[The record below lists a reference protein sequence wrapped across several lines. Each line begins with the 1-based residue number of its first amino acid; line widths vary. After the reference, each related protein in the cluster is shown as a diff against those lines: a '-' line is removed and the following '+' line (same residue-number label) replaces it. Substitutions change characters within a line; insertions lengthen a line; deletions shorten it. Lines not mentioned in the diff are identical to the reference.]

1 MEQAERY
8 YPIGI
13 KTFLELIR
21 DVCWMEAPNDLNGG
35 FKWSEW
41 RLQTTQM
48 EAPNEWIYGYKL

>member
-35 FKWSEW
+35 FK
-41 RLQTTQM
+41 QTINK
-48 EAPNEWIYGYKL
+48 EGNNNIYNE